1 MKKGKISNE
10 QLHGVLIPIT
20 TPMNSSGEIK
30 IKSFEE
36 NLQRLARLTVGGFV
50 ICGSTGEMPY
60 LRPDERLRLYK
71 SARRIV
77 KPPKLLIASTGLES
91 TKETICLSRKAE
103 NLGVDLLLVITPN
116 YFRSKMTSEA
126 LEAHY
131 EAIAERIQIPLM
143 IYSIPQ
149 FTGIKMDPSSIA
161 KIGQHSNIIGI
172 KESSGNASY
181 AKRILQLAPPNFK
194 VFLGSPML
202 LLKGLRWGSAGGIL
216 GISNFVPEI
225 CVGLYSAFLRKDWKR
240 AQVLQRELSR
250 LGRKI
255 NIPFG
260 VAGVKAAMDHR
271 GLIGGFVRSPLSPL
285 TKKERSL
292 VASLLKKYKAL
303 EDQ

>member
-1 MKKGKISNE
+1 MDF
-10 QLHGVLIPIT
+10 
-20 TPMNSSGEIK
+20 SGNIK

-36 NLQRLARLTVGGFV
+36 NLQRLTQLPVDGFV

-91 TKETICLSRKAE
+91 TKETIRLSLKAE
-103 NLGVDLLLVITPN
+103 NLGVDLLLVVTPC
-116 YFRSKMTSEA
+116 YFRPKMTSSA
-126 LEAHY
+126 LMAHY
-131 EAIAERIQIPLM
+131 EEIAERVQIPLM

-161 KIGQHSNIIGI
+161 KIGQHSNVIGI

-181 AKRILQLAPPNFK
+181 AKRILQLAPTNFK

-216 GISNFVPEI
+216 GISNFVPDVCI
-225 CVGLYSAFLRKDWKR
+225 GVYSSFLKKDWKR

-260 VAGVKAAMDHR
+260 VAGVKAAMEYR
-271 GLIGGFVRSPLSPL
+271 GLAGGPVRSPLSPL
-285 TKKERSL
+285 TEKECSL
-292 VASLLKKYKAL
+292 VTSLLKKHKPLSGQLIY
-303 EDQ
+303 